1 MNALTIATSN
11 LSNAVSNKMPQD
23 GYLILEVGVGE
34 DGMKTISASVLSGVG
49 MKKNTYCRLTGE
61 ITNGY
66 HSLTDSYNID
76 NIGRDVVVAFR
87 ELLFAF
93 NTALNNEELNKACY
107 QSNLGKFNAV
117 IKPWSVEITHI
128 EEHSLV
134 RVARMKDYSTM
145 LVSGADGTDRGSF
158 KIGEPKNA
166 LQGAYELLSGAL
178 LLAGEAQQIT
188 SRNVKIDAMAA

>member
-11 LSNAVSNKMPQD
+11 LTNAISRVMPLD
-23 GYLILEVGVGE
+23 GYLILEVGVSE

-49 MKKNTYCRLTGE
+49 MKKNTYCSLTGE

-66 HSLTDSYNID
+66 HKLINSYKLD
-76 NIGRDVVVAFR
+76 NINREVVAAFR
-87 ELLFAF
+87 ELMFAF
-93 NTALNNEELNKACY
+93 NTALNDEELKKVCY
-107 QSNLGKFNAV
+107 QNSLGAFNAV

-134 RVARMKDYSTM
+134 RAARMKDYSSM
-145 LVSGADGTDRGSF
+145 LISGVDGIDHGSF
-158 KIGEPKNA
+158 KVGEPRTA
-166 LQGAYELLSGAL
+166 LQGAYELLSSAL

-188 SRNVKIDAMAA
+188 GNNAEIGAIAA